1 MSKMYWQLFQI
12 LFWTFAPI
20 VPANPRI
27 RRQDVSKNSWIIE
40 CSGFESVSQII
51 KQLYKDNKTT
61 IYWTYQQAQKF
72 WTDTV
77 AASQLKNA

>member
-1 MSKMYWQLFQI
+1 MYWQLFQI

-20 VPANPRI
+20 IPINPKI
-27 RRQDVSKNSWIIE
+27 RRQDVSKNAWIVE
-40 CSGFESVSQII
+40 CSGFESVSQNI

-61 IYWTYQQAQKF
+61 IYKTYQHLQKF

-77 AASQLKNA
+77 AANQLKNA